1 MSTELHSRKTAAVEV
16 QNLHYSIGDRRL
28 LDGLTLNVPAGS
40 SVAVTG
46 PSGSGKTTLLC
57 CLSGLISPSSG
68 VVRVGG
74 VDITQASAG
83 ERAALRL
90 RTVGTVYQ
98 FGELIPELSP
108 LENAA
113 LPVLLAGGSA
123 KGAYADAQQLLDEL
137 GVQGASSK
145 TTGALSGGE
154 RQRVA
159 VARALIGKPSVV
171 LADEPTGSLDQRT
184 GDVVADL
191 LFGLP
196 ARFGCAL
203 IVVTHNPQIADRA
216 DRALELAEGRLI
228 ADSGEAR

>member
-16 QNLHYSIGDRRL
+16 QNLRYSIGDRRL

-137 GVQGASSK
+137 GVQGDRRERWPSS
-145 TTGALSGGE
+145 
-154 RQRVA
+154 
-159 VARALIGKPSVV
+159 
-171 LADEPTGSLDQRT
+171 GSPRT
-184 GDVVADL
+184 G
-191 LFGLP
+191 
-196 ARFGCAL
+196 
-203 IVVTHNPQIADRA
+203 
-216 DRALELAEGRLI
+216 
-228 ADSGEAR
+228 